1 MKTMKKS
8 TLGLIISAFG
18 LFGIIGGAQDPA
30 MKNQPAF
37 FIICAVFLVAGFLL
51 FFIGRK
57 QASKTPAAKRSGST
71 EGVATK
77 VKSTPAEP
85 SYEVDAGRADSYVI
99 PSPCCAC
106 AGPADKKISVSCRES
121 IGNRTL
127 SLTFPICRVCH
138 QERYRR
144 WTSIAPV
151 SMSRNFF
158 SAPGIR
164 IDNMAFK
171 FSNREYAEEF
181 ARLNKAKFL
190 NPDRFSQG
198 PKKTS

>member
-37 FIICAVFLVAGFLL
+37 FIVCAVLLVAGFIL
-51 FFIGRK
+51 FLVGRK
-57 QASKTPAAKRSGST
+57 QASKTPRAGSA
-71 EGVATK
+71 EGVPTK
-77 VKSTPAEP
+77 VKASPAEP
-85 SYEVDAGRADSYVI
+85 FYPVEAGRADSYMI

-106 AGPADKKISVSCRES
+106 AGSADKKISISCREN

-127 SLTFPICRVCH
+127 SLTFPICRSCH

-144 WTSIAPV
+144 WTSIEPV
-151 SMSRNFF
+151 SLSPNFF
-158 SAPGIR
+158 NAPGIR
-164 IDNMAFK
+164 IDNMSFK

-181 ARLNKAKFL
+181 ARMNKAKFL
-190 NPDRFSQG
+190 DPDRFSQR
-198 PKKTS
+198 PEKTP